1 MREPNRIPELDGLRT
16 WMIFLISWYHIWQ
29 QSWLQPK
36 IGSLSLDFLVRSGYV
51 WVDGTIL
58 LSAFLLFLPYAR
70 HAAGYASMPDTRS
83 FYLRRIRRILPSYY
97 FILLL
102 VFFAVAL
109 PWRLYSSGPYM
120 VKDLVT
126 HFTFTFPFFYD
137 TYVATPLGAASWT
150 LAIEVQAYLL
160 FPLVAR
166 SVLRRPV
173 LTLGCITLVTFS
185 FRAWC
190 LWGLQDYTM
199 VVNQLL
205 NFGDV
210 YVLGITAAIL
220 YVRLNRVYEQLSAH
234 KKRRLLWESAAT
246 VLFLLILWGM
256 IRLLKVQAA
265 SSGYPQL
272 QARQMT
278 LRPAFALGFAGLT
291 LCCSFCLKPLRRLL
305 GNPVTRFLSG
315 LSMNYYLTHQTIIVH
330 LKRIGF
336 PPSVS
341 ETPNTVGEQPW
352 QTQYTLYAFGL
363 SFLAALL
370 ITYGVEKPAGRWLE
384 KKFSSPSPSRASS
397 GVSSR

>member
-1 MREPNRIPELDGLRT
+1 M
-16 WMIFLISWYHIWQ
+16 
-29 QSWLQPK
+29 
-36 IGSLSLDFLVRSGYV
+36 
-51 WVDGTIL
+51 
-58 LSAFLLFLPYAR
+58 
-70 HAAGYASMPDTRS
+70 
-83 FYLRRIRRILPSYY
+83 
-97 FILLL
+97 
-102 VFFAVAL
+102 
-109 PWRLYSSGPYM
+109 
-120 VKDLVT
+120 
-126 HFTFTFPFFYD
+126 
-137 TYVATPLGAASWT
+137 
-150 LAIEVQAYLL
+150 
-160 FPLVAR
+160 
-166 SVLRRPV
+166 
-173 LTLGCITLVTFS
+173 
-185 FRAWC
+185 
-190 LWGLQDYTM
+190 
-199 VVNQLL
+199 
-205 NFGDV
+205 
-210 YVLGITAAIL
+210 
-220 YVRLNRVYEQLSAH
+220 
-234 KKRRLLWESAAT
+234 
-246 VLFLLILWGM
+246 LFLLILWGM

-278 LRPAFALGFAGLT
+278 LRPTFALGFAGLT

-341 ETPNTVGEQPW
+341 ETPNTAGEQPW

>member
-1 MREPNRIPELDGLRT
+1 
-16 WMIFLISWYHIWQ
+16 MIFLVSWYHIWQ
-29 QSWLQPK
+29 QSWLQPR
-36 IGSLSLDFLVRSGYV
+36 IGSLNLDFLVRSGYV

-70 HAAGYASMPDTRS
+70 HAAGDAPFPDTRQ
-83 FYLRRIRRILPSYY
+83 FYLRRVRRILPSYY
-97 FILLL
+97 CIELL
-102 VFFAVAL
+102 VFFLIAL
-109 PWRLYSSGPYM
+109 PWRLYSSGPYL

-160 FPLVAR
+160 FPLLAR

-173 LTLGCITLVTFS
+173 LTLSAVTLVSFC

-210 YVLGITAAIL
+210 YALGITAAIL
-220 YVRLNRVYEQLSAH
+220 YVRLCQCYSRLAAW

-246 VLFLLILWGM
+246 VLFFLVLWGLL
-256 IRLLKVQAA
+256 RLLKLQAA
-265 SSGYPQL
+265 SSGYAQL

-291 LCCSFCLKPLRRLL
+291 LCCSFCLPPLRHLL
-305 GNPVTRFLSG
+305 GNRITRFLAG

-341 ETPNTVGEQPW
+341 ETPNMAGEQPW
-352 QTQYTLYAFGL
+352 QTQYTLLAFGL
-363 SFLAALL
+363 SLIAAVL
-370 ITYGVEKPAGRWLE
+370 ITYLVEKPAGKWLAR
-384 KKFSSPSPSRASS
+384 KLSSPSPSPSSS
-397 GVSSR
+397 GSASR